1 MLFTETNVVQI
12 VDDRVMCTHLIH
24 YKVKKKKKF
33 SKMTSSKRYLFSPLY
48 FILLYVYGCN

>member
-12 VDDRVMCTHLIH
+12 VDDRVICTHLIH
-24 YKVKKKKKF
+24 FKVKKKHF
-33 SKMTSSKRYLFSPLY
+33 LKMTPNKRYLFAPLY